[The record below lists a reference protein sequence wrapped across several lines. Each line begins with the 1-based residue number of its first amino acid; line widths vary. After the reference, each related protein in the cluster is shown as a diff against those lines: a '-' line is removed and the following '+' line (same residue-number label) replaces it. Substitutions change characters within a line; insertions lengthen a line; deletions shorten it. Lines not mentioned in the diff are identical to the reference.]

1 MNNYKKLYKD
11 KLQELIV
18 ITTIAIITIVFC
30 MIVIIK
36 QNNQIKTQAEYIE
49 SQEWQEYVELDT
61 QRESEHMNML
71 EEMRKGNE

>member
-1 MNNYKKLYKD
+1 MTNYKKLYKN

-36 QNNQIKTQAEYIE
+36 QNNQIKTQSEYIE
-49 SQEWQEYVELDT
+49 TQEWQEYVEEDA
-61 QRESEHMNML
+61 RIEAEHMNML
-71 EEMRKGNE
+71 EEMRSEL

>member
-1 MNNYKKLYKD
+1 MTDYKKLYKN
-11 KLQELIV
+11 KLKELIV
-18 ITTIAIITIVFC
+18 ITTIAIITIVVC

-49 SQEWQEYVELDT
+49 SQERQEYVEVDT
-61 QRESEHMNML
+61 QRESDYMNML

>member
-1 MNNYKKLYKD
+1 MIMGYASMIKIIKTM
-11 KLQELIV
+11 LI

-49 SQEWQEYVELDT
+49 SQEWREYVELDS
-61 QRESEHMNML
+61 QKESEHMNML

>member
-1 MNNYKKLYKD
+1 MNDYKKLYKD
-11 KLQELIV
+11 KLKELIV

-49 SQEWQEYVELDT
+49 SQEWREYVEQDAEI
-61 QRESEHMNML
+61 ESEHMNML
-71 EEMRKGNE
+71 EEMRARL